1 VIAREHVRRSARV
14 LLVDRDER
22 LLLLRIATDPSQPE
36 LGGYWLT
43 PGGGVEAGEE
53 LAAAAAR
60 ELAEETGL
68 VVPPA
73 ALGAPVAYTTGF
85 ADTPWLRGV
94 FRDEFFFLR
103 AERHDVVATGL
114 EDHERAELLEHRWWS
129 LTELAA
135 TAERV
140 VPLGVARLVTD
151 LLAGRRPAEPIRLPW
166 HH

>member
-1 VIAREHVRRSARV
+1 MAHAEVTRHSARV

-22 LLLLRIATDPSQPE
+22 LLLLRIAADPAHRE

-85 ADTPWLRGV
+85 ADTPFLRGV

-103 AERHDVVATGL
+103 ADRHDVVDTGL
-114 EDHERAELLEHRWWS
+114 EEHERAELLEHRWWS
-129 LTELAA
+129 LPDLAA
-135 TAERV
+135 TTDRV
-140 VPLGVARLVTD
+140 VPLGVAALVTD
-151 LLAGRRPAEPIRLPW
+151 LLAGRRSVVPIRLPW